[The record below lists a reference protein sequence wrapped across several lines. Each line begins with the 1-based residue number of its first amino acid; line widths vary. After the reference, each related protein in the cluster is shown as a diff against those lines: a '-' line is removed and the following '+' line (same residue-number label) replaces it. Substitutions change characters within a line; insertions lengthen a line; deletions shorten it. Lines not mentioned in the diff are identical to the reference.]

1 MEDTEKADVVI
12 ASWVRQ
18 YNGVQTTNSPRIV
31 DAPSSEWMGITADF
45 SWWMNIYF
53 RSSNLIAYKE
63 RPNRLI
69 TGPSYRTEVPPSF
82 TCAEENVMEK
92 KL

>member
-45 SWWMNIYF
+45 SWWMNTYF

>member
-1 MEDTEKADVVI
+1 MI

-18 YNGVQTTNSPRIV
+18 YNGVQTTNSSSIV
-31 DAPSSEWMGITADF
+31 DAQSSEWLGLTAD
-45 SWWMNIYF
+45 SSGWMNTYF
-53 RSSNLIAYKE
+53 RSSNLIAYEE
-63 RPNRLI
+63 RPNRLT

-82 TCAEENVMEK
+82 MRAEENVMEK